1 MKLKF
6 ANILKYKKPYIFL
19 FNSICCFICSFG
31 FSQDSTESYTYN
43 FKVRNPKMEIFVEE
57 NDSVMYTD
65 YENRLRITVKGKN
78 KLGVVTLEGG
88 EISKIG
94 NSFTAKVKE
103 GSECLLVVYIMRPN
117 GKMELG
123 LSKKYPI
130 VHLEDP
136 VPMIKGVKSDSII
149 ARHELLESDFLY
161 AIMRRFNQTFR
172 IKILSFEMD
181 VFMDTTEVNYKSLGD
196 RFSPAMRRYVQTL
209 QPGVPLSFKQ
219 IICLMPNGTPRKL
232 KDMRL
237 FVDCSPKYKFTVESK

>member
-6 ANILKYKKPYIFL
+6 ENILTSKKAPIFS
-19 FNSICCFICSFG
+19 FFGICCLICSLG
-31 FSQDSTESYTYN
+31 FSQDSTENYTYN
-43 FKVRNPKMEIFVEE
+43 FKVRNPKMEITVEE

-65 YENRLRITVKGKN
+65 YENRLRISVKGKN
-78 KLGVVTLEGG
+78 KLGIVMLEGG
-88 EISKIG
+88 EITRNDNRFI
-94 NSFTAKVKE
+94 ARVKE
-103 GSECLLVVYIMRPN
+103 GSQCLLVVYVKKPN

-123 LSKKYPI
+123 LSKKYSI

-136 VPMIKGVKSDSII
+136 VPMIKEVKSDSII

-161 AIMRRFNQTFR
+161 AMMTRFNETTR
-172 IKILSFEMD
+172 IKILSFEME
-181 VFMDTTEVNYKSLGD
+181 VLMDTTEVRYKSMGD

-209 QPGVPLSFKQ
+209 QPGIPLNFKQ

-237 FVDCSPKYKFTVESK
+237 FVDCSPRYKFTVEPK